1 MQGIVD
7 RIEDDI
13 VVIEIEDTM
22 YNVDIELVE
31 DEISEGDV
39 VEVEF
44 DENEIISV
52 TKDFTLTQERKE
64 YIDELTRD
72 MWE

>member
-7 RIEDDI
+7 RIEEDI
-13 VVIEIEDTM
+13 VVIEIEGTM
-22 YNVDIELVE
+22 YNVDIELLE

-39 VEVEF
+39 VDVEF
-44 DENEIISV
+44 WENEIVSV
-52 TKDFTLTQERKE
+52 TKDYTQTQKREE
-64 YIDELTRD
+64 YIEQLTRD

>member
-13 VVIEIEDTM
+13 VVIEAEGTM
-22 YNVDIELVE
+22 YNVDIELIE

-39 VEVEF
+39 VDIEF
-44 DENEIISV
+44 SDNEIISV
-52 TKDFTLTQERKE
+52 TKDYSQTKERE
-64 YIDELTRD
+64 TYIEELTRD

>member
-7 RIEDDI
+7 RIEEDI
-13 VVIEIEDTM
+13 VVIEIEGTM
-22 YNVDIELVE
+22 YNVDIELLE

-39 VEVEF
+39 VDVEF
-44 DENEIISV
+44 WENEIVSV
-52 TKDFTLTQERKE
+52 TKDYTQTQKREE
-64 YIDELTRD
+64 YIDQLTRD

>member
-13 VVIEIEDTM
+13 VVIETEGTM

-31 DEISEGDV
+31 DEISEGEV
-39 VEVEF
+39 VDIEF
-44 DENEIISV
+44 EDNVISCV
-52 TKDFTLTQERKE
+52 TKDYSETEERE
-64 YIDELTRD
+64 AYIEELTRD

>member
-13 VVIEIEDTM
+13 VVIEAEGTM

-39 VEVEF
+39 VDIEF
-44 DENEIISV
+44 VDNEIICV
-52 TKDFTLTQERKE
+52 TKDYSQTKERE
-64 YIDELTRD
+64 DYIEELTRD

>member
-22 YNVDIELVE
+22 YNVDIELLE

-39 VEVEF
+39 VDVEF
-44 DENEIISV
+44 WENEIISV
-52 TKDFTLTQERKE
+52 TKDYTQTQKREE
-64 YIDELTRD
+64 YIDQLTRD

>member
-13 VVIEIEDTM
+13 VVIEIEGTM
-22 YNVDIELVE
+22 YNVDIELLE

-39 VEVEF
+39 VDVEF
-44 DENEIISV
+44 WENEIISV
-52 TKDFTLTQERKE
+52 TKDYTQTQKREE
-64 YIDELTRD
+64 YIDQLTRD

>member
-22 YNVDIELVE
+22 YNVDIELLE

-39 VEVEF
+39 VDVEF
-44 DENEIISV
+44 WENEIVSV
-52 TKDFTLTQERKE
+52 TKDYTQTQKREE
-64 YIDELTRD
+64 YIDQLTRD

>member
-13 VVIEIEDTM
+13 VVIEAEGTM
-22 YNVDIELVE
+22 YNVDTELIE

-39 VEVEF
+39 VDIEF
-44 DENEIISV
+44 ADNEIICV
-52 TKDFTLTQERKE
+52 TKDYSQTKERE
-64 YIDELTRD
+64 TYIEELTRD

>member
-13 VVIEIEDTM
+13 VVIEIEGTM
-22 YNVDIELVE
+22 YNVDIELLE

-39 VEVEF
+39 VDVEF
-44 DENEIISV
+44 WENEIVSV
-52 TKDFTLTQERKE
+52 TKDYTQTQKREE
-64 YIDELTRD
+64 YIDQLTRD

>member
-13 VVIEIEDTM
+13 VVIEAEGTM
-22 YNVDIELVE
+22 YNVDIELIE

-39 VEVEF
+39 VDIEF
-44 DENEIISV
+44 SDNEIICV
-52 TKDFTLTQERKE
+52 TKDYSQTKERE
-64 YIDELTRD
+64 TYIEELTRD

>member
-13 VVIEIEDTM
+13 VVIEIEGTM
-22 YNVDIELVE
+22 YNVDIELLE

-39 VEVEF
+39 VDVEF
-44 DENEIISV
+44 WENEIISV
-52 TKDFTLTQERKE
+52 TKDYTQTQKREE

>member
-7 RIEDDI
+7 RIEEDI
-13 VVIEIEDTM
+13 VVIEIEGTM
-22 YNVDIELVE
+22 YNVDIELLE

-39 VEVEF
+39 VDVEF
-44 DENEIISV
+44 WENEIISV
-52 TKDFTLTQERKE
+52 TKDYTQTQKREE
-64 YIDELTRD
+64 YIDQLTRD

>member
-13 VVIEIEDTM
+13 VVIEIEGTM
-22 YNVDIELVE
+22 YNVDIELLE

-39 VEVEF
+39 VDIEF
-44 DENEIISV
+44 ADNEIICV
-52 TKDFTLTQERKE
+52 TKDYSQTQERE
-64 YIDELTRD
+64 AYIEELTRD

>member
-13 VVIEIEDTM
+13 VVIEIEGTM
-22 YNVDIELVE
+22 YNVDIELLE

-39 VEVEF
+39 VDVEF
-44 DENEIISV
+44 WENEIVSV
-52 TKDFTLTQERKE
+52 TKDYTQTQKREE

>member
-7 RIEDDI
+7 RIEEDI
-13 VVIEIEDTM
+13 VVIEIEGTM
-22 YNVDIELVE
+22 YNVDIELLG

-39 VEVEF
+39 VDVEF
-44 DENEIISV
+44 WENEIVSV
-52 TKDFTLTQERKE
+52 TKDYTQTQKREE
-64 YIDELTRD
+64 YIDQLTRD